1 MLLSSM
7 TVCED
12 KELAL
17 HRCPQLPFQD
27 EVGDELV
34 NFWTTDSWLQLTLNH
49 TLLQIDMTQQPKG
62 EDYFWISIEILITVI
77 CMHNRYS

>member
-1 MLLSSM
+1 M

-17 HRCPQLPFQD
+17 HQCPQLHFQY